1 MNSHYR
7 NSYMEY
13 WNNELPKLLENYTK
27 ELPPDFESPP
37 KKPLQK
43 IIERPP
49 IGLYIL
55 FVSNIVELCTIIF
68 FFVISDNG
76 WDNNPL
82 LKKFHLSPDYKQKS
96 NSSEN
101 FGKFLKFSRPPIDRF
116 SKSSEDPYNAIKNMK
131 QPNRS
136 VSGLMDG
143 PLVRFKQVKGTVI
156 EEPET
161 TTKENDFFM
170 QKSALTINL
179 IVGAGILFLLFNVIA
194 FAVLYYKKTRLKSRE
209 REIKRLNSCVNGDF
223 PEIEDN
229 LYDKEIKEESTKGCS
244 VFKSKKN
251 KNEDFYEPVKNNQ
264 YEGCKTPKSDD
275 SGGFGQRFKL
285 RRQMSSSTLDAHTKV
300 RDWIA
305 QEIVQR
311 CSPSFLRKTNDIKE
325 EQKTTN
331 TNMINLLVKSEQL
344 NDVPIPK
351 PNCKKGFLT
360 GSLRTDTDSTLS
372 AGAREKQTKTN
383 HVRKASDSES
393 KAHPNKTKADS
404 AKSSKQSTA
413 VSSKSGKSKRSNEK
427 DPSNGS
433 LRKTDKPQKV
443 SIGIDATPAT
453 RSSSVLKQ
461 QPIEFSKSLDY
472 CFHDDKINRCSTPL
486 RRSQTVEDFI
496 KRDSRESLKD
506 NVFKSTVNLKL
517 STDEPS
523 EVIKIVHKHSRSDP
537 VKDLNYA
544 EMLPISSNYKPSS
557 FNTFSTIQPPVAFRN
572 DINVTSRDER
582 DMPSLTPAEALMTIK
597 RRNYPKVL
605 PDLPKPGEI
614 MPTLAQKR
622 LSLPPQN
629 HLIFLPTSEDSS
641 SCNSEV
647 GSPTELK
654 TFSRGPPLPPPRR
667 SSTLGRN
674 HQNPSMMRSDSFEKS
689 MTLDRNPHRNYVE
702 MASAMPGI
710 ISFSSRPNNVPA
722 YYSQMAS
729 RPKNRI
735 NMMDLERSGSFS
747 EQSEN
752 ENEECP
758 NIGNSHYEPIRPQ
771 PRLIISPNR
780 SDQSKL
786 TENKIIIRPTINRNP
801 YPNKNTNI
809 PRVLARDNSF
819 EVNEKAHS
827 PVNQQVIKNPD
838 YGLQMQHD
846 TADTKYN
853 KPDFKI
859 DMPDSKGPPT
869 AEELE
874 RCRKAREKSKEIAK
888 ARSNSLTKQDN
899 RPDGKINDTSSLTKS
914 KANNLNKS
922 GSISKIPK
930 TPTMASKTKT
940 HPSPLSARSK
950 TPTRPTQVKIL
961 SGIPQP
967 VPCQRVTDA
976 TQDFDRSP
984 SDSSNDT
991 ECSMETVK
999 NVK

>member
-1 MNSHYR
+1 M
-7 NSYMEY
+7 
-13 WNNELPKLLENYTK
+13 
-27 ELPPDFESPP
+27 
-37 KKPLQK
+37 
-43 IIERPP
+43 
-49 IGLYIL
+49 
-55 FVSNIVELCTIIF
+55 
-68 FFVISDNG
+68 
-76 WDNNPL
+76 WDNPL
-82 LKKFHLSPDYKQKS
+82 LKKLHPYHKYDKEGDYKQKI
-96 NSSEN
+96 NSGEN
-101 FGKFLKFSRPPIDRF
+101 FGQFSKFSRPPTDKY
-116 SKSSEDPYNAIKNMK
+116 SKSEDPYNAIRNIK
-131 QPNRS
+131 QPNRP
-136 VSGLMDG
+136 VPGLMDG
-143 PLVRFKQVKGTVI
+143 PLVKFKPEKGI
-156 EEPET
+156 GLEEPET
-161 TTKENDFFM
+161 TTKENEFFM
-170 QKSALTINL
+170 QKSALTVNL

-194 FAVLYYKKTRLKSRE
+194 FAVLYYKKSRLKSRE
-209 REIKRLNSCVNGDF
+209 REIKRLNSCGNGDF

-325 EQKTTN
+325 EQKTSN
-331 TNMINLLVKSEQL
+331 SNSNIINLLVKNEQI
-344 NDVPIPK
+344 NDVSIPK

-372 AGAREKQTKTN
+372 AAAREKQTKTN
-383 HVRKASDSES
+383 HVRKASDSET
-393 KAHPNKTKADS
+393 KAHSTKTKPES

-427 DPSNGS
+427 DLSNGS

-443 SIGIDATPAT
+443 SVAVDATPAT

-472 CFHDDKINRCSTPL
+472 CFYDDQINRCSTPL

-506 NVFKSTVNLKL
+506 NVYKSTVNLKL

-544 EMLPISSNYKPSS
+544 EMLPINSNYKPSS

-582 DMPSLTPAEALMTIK
+582 DMPSLTAAEALMTIK

-629 HLIFLPTSEDSS
+629 HLIFSPMSEDSS

-647 GSPTELK
+647 SSPTELK
-654 TFSRGPPLPPPRR
+654 TFPKGPPLPPPRR

-674 HQNPSMMRSDSFEKS
+674 HQSPGMMRSDSLEKS
-689 MTLDRNPHRNYVE
+689 RTLDRNPNRNYVE

-710 ISFSSRPNNVPA
+710 INFSSTPSNAPA

-780 SDQSKL
+780 GDQSKL

-819 EVNEKAHS
+819 EIDEKAH
-827 PVNQQVIKNPD
+827 PTINQVNKNPE
-838 YGLQMQHD
+838 YGVHHD
-846 TADTKYN
+846 AVDGNYINQN
-853 KPDFKI
+853 KSDFKI

-869 AEELE
+869 IEELE
-874 RCRKAREKSKEIAK
+874 RCRIARERSKEIAK
-888 ARSNSLTKQDN
+888 ARSNSFTKQDN
-899 RPDGKINDTSSLTKS
+899 NKRIDGKVNDTNSLTKS
-914 KANNLNKS
+914 KTNNLNKS

-930 TPTMASKTKT
+930 TPTMVTKTKA
-940 HPSPLSARSK
+940 HPSPKSGRSK
-950 TPTRPTQVKIL
+950 TPTKPTPGKIH

-976 TQDFDRSP
+976 THDFDRSP

-991 ECSMETVK
+991 ECSVETVK
-999 NVK
+999 NFK